1 MYRHSARRQQR
12 WRGLDESHFTQSIHG
27 GYLLSSTQGIFGCAS
42 STTPF
47 GRMEGCLVRPRGK
60 PLYSRHAKVPHEE
73 QIHFT
78 PEESRGG
85 LCTSRV
91 CLPAGGCRCCCGK
104 GSSCTAGVAQR
115 DLWGRRWP
123 VRSRTSRRAAACPTR
138 LIQSFGPEDACLL
151 PGKGTA
157 PSAGHGPLR
166 HHRCRT
172 APLPDHPAKASRC
185 ALASARAGPAAGGSL
200 RLQAVSPVAGAG
212 APPFPPSP

>member
-115 DLWGRRWP
+115 DLRGRRWP

-138 LIQSFGPEDACLL
+138 LIQ
-151 PGKGTA
+151 PGLK
-157 PSAGHGPLR
+157 
-166 HHRCRT
+166 
-172 APLPDHPAKASRC
+172 
-185 ALASARAGPAAGGSL
+185 ASARRTPARSPGRAQLPRRDAVPSATTAAAL
-200 RLQAVSPVAGAG
+200 RLSQTTQQRLRGVPSPPQERGLQPVAPCASR
-212 APPFPPSP
+212 P